1 MSKKKRRSSMPA
13 KRDVQNVGLLF
24 LEDWANL
31 GLEGYVPLSK
41 TPEIMA
47 GVNKIASLIG
57 AMTIHLMQN
66 GKSGDTRINNAL
78 SRLLDIHPNDYM
90 TRSTFIQYI
99 VRTLLLEGAGNSVIY
114 VETRN
119 GLIEGLHPIPAYRV
133 GYMPDGWSYK
143 ILVDGI
149 PRNNGLIHIVMN
161 PDPIRPWK
169 GTGIQTTIKDVAQ
182 NLNQATK
189 TKSGFMKSE
198 FKPNIIVKVD
208 AMVEEFSGPEGRKK
222 LLDKYVESASA
233 GQPWILPGGDTFQV
247 ESVRPLSLN
256 DLAINEAVELDK
268 RTVASILD
276 CPAFVLGVGSFNK
289 EEWNNWINTRVKSI
303 CDAIAQAFTRSLLIK
318 SDWYYKFNYRSL
330 LSYDIQT
337 LSTVGANMYTR
348 GIMTGNEVRDSLG
361 YSPMDGLDELVILEN
376 YIPQGM
382 IGDQKKLEGKPDE

>member
-1 MSKKKRRSSMPA
+1 MPA
-13 KRDVQNVGLLF
+13 KREVQNVGLLF
-24 LEDWANL
+24 LEDWKDL
-31 GLEGYVPLSK
+31 SLEGYVPLSK

-57 AMTIHLMQN
+57 TMTIHLMQN
-66 GKSGDTRINNAL
+66 SKNGDVRINNAL
-78 SRLLDIHPNDYM
+78 SRLLDILPNDYM

-99 VRTLLLEGAGNSVIY
+99 VRTLLLEGSGNSVIY
-114 VETRN
+114 PETRN
-119 GLIEGLHPIPAYRV
+119 GLIAGLHPIPAYRV
-133 GYMPDGWSYK
+133 GYMQNGWSYK
-143 ILVDGI
+143 LLIDGI
-149 PRNNGLIHIVMN
+149 PKDPDGFIHVVMN
-161 PDPIRPWK
+161 PDPILPWK
-169 GTGIQTTIKDVAQ
+169 GTGIQTTIKAVAQ

-208 AMVEEFSGPEGRKK
+208 AMVDEFSGPEGRKK
-222 LLDKYVESASA
+222 LLEKYVESAEA

-276 CPAFVLGVGSFNK
+276 CPPFVLGVGKFDK

-318 SDWYYKFNYRSL
+318 PEWYFKFNYRSL

-348 GIMTGNEVRDSLG
+348 GILTGNEVRDSLG

-382 IGDQKKLEGKPDE
+382 IGDQKKLEGHSDE